1 MEKQKVSVHS
11 SENRRFSYKSLLKT
25 QKQKQQVDFW
35 IRKNTI
41 FLEIRMTFRLMHVLP
56 LCIYK
61 IGNDQIIYDNHC
73 RLYSDLLLN
82 RSNYNNLKTI

>member
-41 FLEIRMTFRLMHVLP
+41 FFRNSDDIPTYACSAP
-56 LCIYK
+56 LYI
-61 IGNDQIIYDNHC
+61 Q
-73 RLYSDLLLN
+73 N
-82 RSNYNNLKTI
+82 RK